1 MRIAAICAVLL
12 LTACTVREPVTWTT
26 SLQADHPL
34 VGKIYDPAA
43 RAFVA
48 EEAALHRAA
57 AADHL
62 LLGERHDHP
71 DHHRLQA
78 RVIQAALTADR
89 RRRIAMEMLTP
100 EQGPAVAAF
109 MASRPM
115 DAAGFDEA
123 VGWNRN
129 WRDWPM
135 YRPIIERAL
144 TFGVPVVPANI
155 DRTEVQA
162 LRTRGVEG
170 LPPARQAMLRLRD
183 PIPADFRAAME
194 AEIAASHCNMLPA
207 GALAP
212 FTLIQWARDAAMAA
226 AMTEANGKSILI
238 AGAGHVRTD
247 RAVPWHLRARQAP
260 ASIVSIA
267 FREVVA
273 GETDPTKTDWPY
285 DLVWFTPRVDDVDPC
300 VRFRERMQPG
310 VRSGASAPIS
320 PPAGRRG

>member
-1 MRIAAICAVLL
+1 MRVAILLCTLILAACAG
-12 LTACTVREPVTWTT
+12 REPVPWTH
-26 SLQADHPL
+26 SLLADHPL
-34 VGKIYDPAA
+34 VGRIFDPKTKT
-43 RAFVA
+43 FVD
-48 EEAALHRAA
+48 EATALRRAA
-57 AADHL
+57 AADYL
-62 LLGERHDHP
+62 LLGERHDNA

-78 RVIQAALTADR
+78 DVVRAALAADS
-89 RRRIAMEMLTP
+89 RRRIALEMLNP
-100 EQGPAVAAF
+100 EQGPAAATF

-144 TFGVPVVPANI
+144 TFAAPVVPANL
-155 DRTEVQA
+155 DRAEVQA
-162 LRTRGVEG
+162 LRRGPEG
-170 LPPARQAMLRLRD
+170 LSAERRAALRLD
-183 PIPADFRAAME
+183 QPIPAEFRAAME
-194 AEIAASHCNMLPA
+194 AEIVASHCGMPITT
-207 GALAP
+207 LAP
-212 FTLIQWARDAAMAA
+212 FTAIQWARDAAMAA
-226 AMTEANGKSILI
+226 AMTDGGGKAILI

-247 RAVPWHLRARQAP
+247 RAVPWHLRARQAQ

-310 VRSGASAPIS
+310 ARSAAWAPTS
-320 PPAGRRG
+320 PPGGRRG